1 MSAGQEFVSLPEPA
15 TPAPDAKL
23 RQPNLSG
30 MLGRRQHSPPSRR
43 QARQRP
49 TPHLYSYSD
58 RTADMSL
65 ARTARLIS
73 SPRARLQLIPN
84 LTAARAPQHRT
95 LTSTSALRAG
105 DHAHEDHYEPPNGW
119 LFGVKPGEKY
129 ENEGWENIWYYGFFG
144 SLVFGLVGYCY
155 KPDTSIQTWALEEAR
170 RRLEAEGILEDSEK
184 AR

>member
-1 MSAGQEFVSLPEPA
+1 MG
-15 TPAPDAKL
+15 TD
-23 RQPNLSG
+23 
-30 MLGRRQHSPPSRR
+30 
-43 QARQRP
+43 
-49 TPHLYSYSD
+49 PHLYSHSD
-58 RTADMSL
+58 QIADMSL

-105 DHAHEDHYEPPNGW
+105 DHAHE
-119 LFGVKPGEKY
+119 
-129 ENEGWENIWYYGFFG
+129 ENIWYYGFFG